1 MVTVH
6 TATTDLLDPS
16 FRRELRRFLEA
27 AFAGD
32 FTNDDWQ
39 HATGGV
45 HVWLAD
51 SSGLISHGSIV
62 ERTLLCSRRRVR
74 AGYVEAV
81 ATAIV
86 HRRHGHG
93 TTVMRRIGELIR
105 DRCALG
111 ALSTGSPAFYEP
123 LGWELWRG
131 PTFVYGRRGYDRTPD
146 DDGGVMILRT
156 VRSPR
161 LELDGE
167 IACDW
172 RQGDVW

>member
-16 FRRELRRFLEA
+16 LRRELRRFLDA
-27 AFAGD
+27 AFAGG
-32 FTNDDWQ
+32 FTDDDWQ
-39 HATGGV
+39 HATGGM

-62 ERTLLCSRRRVR
+62 ERTLQCSGRTVR

-81 ATAIV
+81 ATAIP
-86 HRRHGHG
+86 HRRRGHG
-93 TTVMRRIGELIR
+93 TAVMRRIGELIR
-105 DRCALG
+105 DRYALG

-123 LGWELWRG
+123 LGWQVWRG
-131 PTFVYGRRGYDRTPD
+131 PTSVRGCRGDERTPD

-161 LELDGE
+161 LDLDGE
-167 IACDW
+167 IVCDW
-172 RQGDVW
+172 RHGDVW